1 MFEKLLCKFAP
12 NAKLLRTWALKGGNS
27 AQVTA
32 LEVMHNDGRRQK
44 MVMRL
49 HGKVDLAHNPN
60 IAAVEFRLLQ
70 LLNTAGIATPA
81 PIYLDTAC
89 DIFPVPCLVIEFIDG
104 QPEFVPD
111 DVPNHVQKLAV
122 QLANIHQLDCSATDI
137 SFMPQQATSVAAKL
151 RQRPAVLNESLHESD
166 IRDALAAIG
175 SLPPRNAPAI
185 LHGDYWPG
193 NVLWQHR
200 QLVAVIDWEDAEFGD
215 PLADLANSRLE
226 VLFAFGQAAMQQF
239 TDVYCA
245 TSSIDFTH
253 LPYWDLYA
261 ALRPCSEIGNWG
273 LDTDAENAMRE
284 AHHWFIQ
291 QAFAQ
296 LPF

>member
-12 NAKLLRTWALKGGNS
+12 NAKLLRTWELKGGQS

-32 LEVMHNDGRRQK
+32 LEVMHDDGRRQK
-44 MVMRL
+44 MVARL
-49 HGKVDLAHNPN
+49 HGAVDLANNPN
-60 IAAVEFRLLQ
+60 VAAVEFRLLQ
-70 LLNTAGIATPA
+70 LLNAAGVATPA
-81 PIYLDTAC
+81 PIYLDTDC

-104 QPEFVPD
+104 QPEFAPD
-111 DVPNHVQKLAV
+111 DVPNRVQQLAA
-122 QLANIHQLDCSATDI
+122 QLANIHQVDCSAADM
-137 SFMPQQATSVAAKL
+137 SFMPQQAASVAAKL
-151 RQRPAVLNESLHESD
+151 RQRPAVLDESLHEGN
-166 IRDALAAIG
+166 IRDALAVIG
-175 SLPPRNAPAI
+175 PLPPRNASAI

-226 VLFAFGQAAMQQF
+226 VLWAFGREALQQF

-245 TSSIDFTH
+245 ASTIDFTY

-261 ALRPCSEIGNWG
+261 ALRPCSKIGNWG
-273 LDTDAENAMRE
+273 LDADAENAMRE
-284 AHHWFIQ
+284 SHHWFIQ
-291 QAFAQ
+291 QAFAR

>member
-12 NAKLLRTWALKGGNS
+12 NAKLLRTWELKGGQS

-32 LEVMHNDGRRQK
+32 LEVMHDDGRRQK
-44 MVMRL
+44 MVARL
-49 HGKVDLAHNPN
+49 HGAVDLANNPN
-60 IAAVEFRLLQ
+60 VAAVEFRLLQ
-70 LLNTAGIATPA
+70 LLNVAGVATPA
-81 PIYLDTAC
+81 PIYLDTDC

-104 QPEFVPD
+104 QPEFAPD
-111 DVPNHVQKLAV
+111 DVPNRVQQLAA
-122 QLANIHQLDCSATDI
+122 QLANIHQVDCSAADM
-137 SFMPQQATSVAAKL
+137 SFMPQQAASVAAKL
-151 RQRPAVLNESLHESD
+151 RQRPAVLDESLH
-166 IRDALAAIG
+166 G
-175 SLPPRNAPAI
+175 PLPPRNAPAI

>member
-1 MFEKLLCKFAP
+1 
-12 NAKLLRTWALKGGNS
+12 
-27 AQVTA
+27 
-32 LEVMHNDGRRQK
+32 MHDDGRRQK
-44 MVMRL
+44 MVARL
-49 HGKVDLAHNPN
+49 HGAVDLANNPN
-60 IAAVEFRLLQ
+60 VAAVEFRLLQ
-70 LLNTAGIATPA
+70 LLNAAGVATPA
-81 PIYLDTAC
+81 PIYLDTDC

-104 QPEFVPD
+104 QPEFAPD
-111 DVPNHVQKLAV
+111 DVPNRVQQLAA
-122 QLANIHQLDCSATDI
+122 QLANIHQVDCSAADM
-137 SFMPQQATSVAAKL
+137 SFMPQQAASVAAKL
-151 RQRPAVLNESLHESD
+151 RQRPAVLDESLHEGN
-166 IRDALAAIG
+166 IRDALAVIG
-175 SLPPRNAPAI
+175 PLPPRNAPAI